1 MKHFVFERTGDDLC
15 KPNGRIESYK
25 QCNVVEETEED
36 ARIKA
41 KLSDEYVL
49 VKTFELSKEWK

>member
-1 MKHFVFERTGDDLC
+1 MKHFVFERTGDDLY

-25 QCNVVEETEED
+25 QCNVVEETEEE